1 MILLVR
7 ELARNLLPLTEI
19 ELRGNRIRPN
29 DAKAARLAATGSD
42 LRFTL
47 REQFAS
53 KTLFTVSAKYSQV
66 AHPLVIRYDHAHN
79 LFIRNCHPCQRQILV
94 FELQGNRTWSK
105 KIAKCFI
112 HHCLYQNPYRV
123 VFAWLRSPHN
133 AHPAILVERRWVAL
147 KWMLINGQSEAEL
160 RRARGPEVLVLYLR
174 RPLHHRYSIEV
185 HVRARQLQ
193 H

>member
-19 ELRGNRIRPN
+19 ELRGNRVRPN
-29 DAKAARLAATGSD
+29 DAKAARLVATGSD

-53 KTLFTVSAKYSQV
+53 NTSFTVSAKYPQV
-66 AHPLVIRYDHAHN
+66 AHPLVIRFDHAHN

-105 KIAKCFI
+105 KIANVSFTTVSIRTRTESYSLGCG
-112 HHCLYQNPYRV
+112 R
-123 VFAWLRSPHN
+123 R
-133 AHPAILVERRWVAL
+133 IL
-147 KWMLINGQSEAEL
+147 LI
-160 RRARGPEVLVLYLR
+160 
-174 RPLHHRYSIEV
+174 
-185 HVRARQLQ
+185 QLF
-193 H
+193 

>member
-1 MILLVR
+1 MMILLVR

-29 DAKAARLAATGSD
+29 DAKAARLVATGSD

-53 KTLFTVSAKYSQV
+53 NTSFTVSAKYPQV

-94 FELQGNRTWSK
+94 LRTSGEQDLEQK
-105 KIAKCFI
+105 D
-112 HHCLYQNPYRV
+112 R
-123 VFAWLRSPHN
+123 
-133 AHPAILVERRWVAL
+133 
-147 KWMLINGQSEAEL
+147 
-160 RRARGPEVLVLYLR
+160 
-174 RPLHHRYSIEV
+174 
-185 HVRARQLQ
+185 
-193 H
+193 